1 MDRVIVLVTEGKH
14 ESVDYAKV
22 ATFGNRIAAL
32 EFCKANNT
40 CQQYLK
46 KGRMIFVL
54 GELSSKTI
62 GDKKYVD
69 IIASEIQ
76 FL

>member
-1 MDRVIVLVTEGKH
+1 MDLVIVLVTEGKY

-40 CQQYLK
+40 GRTEYWKKAEIIEDGEKVELCQPDYD
-46 KGRMIFVL
+46 
-54 GELSSKTI
+54 E
-62 GDKKYVD
+62 D
-69 IIASEIQ
+69 A
-76 FL
+76 